1 MSGFLSHE
9 LTPREIVAQL
19 DKYIIGQNRAKKIV
33 SIALRN
39 RARRRQLSAELREE
53 VSPKNILMIGP
64 TGVGKT
70 EIARRLAKLAKAPFV
85 KVEATK
91 YTEVGYVGRDVE
103 SMVRDL
109 VENALVMV
117 REEKIEYFRASV
129 EDLVVNKITDILDS
143 PPSSVRVYRTTVEG
157 KPEVEYELPALT
169 VKDTEESHPAYQWWR
184 RREAMKRGIV
194 KGNFNDRE
202 LDVEITERAESPFK
216 GIPLGGGDPSMGGGM
231 MGGMDQLQS
240 LFDKMS
246 PKKKKTVRMRVVEAR
261 KALFDEEVE
270 KLMDEDQMK
279 LEALERSQNDGIIFI
294 DEFDKI
300 CSGSDSNMRGRDVS
314 REGVQRDI
322 LPIIEGSTVMTKYGM
337 VSTQHVLFIAAG
349 AFHMSKPSDL
359 IPELQG
365 RLPLRVE
372 LESLRVE
379 DFRRILT
386 EPDHSLTKQY
396 SALMSTEGVELDW
409 TDDGLDEIAVYATK
423 VNTETENIGARRL
436 HTLLEKILEDAS
448 FEAPEMGFGKI
459 TIDAPFVRQTLA
471 EIVKNQDLSRYI
483 L

>member
-1 MSGFLSHE
+1 MSGFLAHE
-9 LTPREIVAQL
+9 LTPREIVTQL
-19 DKYIIGQNRAKKIV
+19 DKFIVGQQRAKKIV
-33 SIALRN
+33 AIALRN

-109 VENALVMV
+109 VEMAIVMV
-117 REEKIEYFRASV
+117 REEKIESFRPSV
-129 EDLVVNKITDILDS
+129 EDLVVNKITDLLDA
-143 PPSSVRVYRTTVEG
+143 PPSSVRVHRTTVEG
-157 KPEVEYELPALT
+157 KPEVEYELPVLT
-169 VKDTEESHPAYQWWR
+169 VKDSEENHSAYQWWR
-184 RREAMKRGIV
+184 RREAMKRGIA
-194 KGNFNDRE
+194 KGNFADRE
-202 LDVEITERAESPFK
+202 IDVEITEKAESPFSA
-216 GIPLGGGDPSMGGGM
+216 IPMGGDPSMGGGGM

-240 LFDKMS
+240 LFDKMT
-246 PKKKKTVRMRVVEAR
+246 PKKKKTVRMRVAEAR
-261 KALFDEEVE
+261 KVLFDEEVE
-270 KLMDEDQMK
+270 KLIDADQIK
-279 LEALERSQNDGIIFI
+279 LEALDRSQNDGIIFI

-300 CSGSDSNMRGRDVS
+300 CGSNDGMRGRDVS
-314 REGVQRDI
+314 RDGVQRDI

-349 AFHMSKPSDL
+349 AFHTSKPSDL

-396 SALMSTEGVELDW
+396 SALMATEGVELDW
-409 TDDGLDEIAVYATK
+409 TLDGLDEIAIYATK
-423 VNTETENIGARRL
+423 VNSETENIGARRL
-436 HTLLEKILEDAS
+436 HTLLERILEDAS
-448 FEAPEMGFGKI
+448 FEAPDMGFGKI
-459 TIDAPFVRQTLA
+459 TIDAPFVRQMLA
-471 EIVKNQDLSRYI
+471 DIVKNQDLSRYV